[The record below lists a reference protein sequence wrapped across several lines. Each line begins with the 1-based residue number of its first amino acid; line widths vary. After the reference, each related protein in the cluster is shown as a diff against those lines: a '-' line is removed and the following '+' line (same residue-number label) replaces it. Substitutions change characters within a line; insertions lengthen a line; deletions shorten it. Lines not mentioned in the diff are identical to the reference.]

1 MKIGKRSPGQAM
13 KALFEWRH
21 YIALFNM
28 FRVYPDFWD
37 SFKRYFTG
45 SGTYPYNIKI
55 RTPFGIILPKIY
67 SYHDMLTVNEVF
79 CREDYRTRNK
89 CKVIVDIGSNIGIS
103 ALYFLTRNKDCRC
116 YLFEPVPENV
126 EKLKENLKL
135 FEGRYCLQQ
144 KAVADKSGELSFGIE
159 ATGRYGGLNQETGK
173 SIMVQCLNI
182 NDVLTEILNKELR
195 IDLLKIDTE
204 GSEISIMKTITPN
217 FLDKIKHIYFEF
229 HSKNK
234 NYLVDLLSAHY
245 YLKKYKGV
253 YILSSHSSKID

>member
-1 MKIGKRSPGQAM
+1 M
-13 KALFEWRH
+13 
-21 YIALFNM
+21 
-28 FRVYPDFWD
+28 
-37 SFKRYFTG
+37 
-45 SGTYPYNIKI
+45 
-55 RTPFGIILPKIY
+55 PKIY

-103 ALYFLTRNKDCRC
+103 ALYFLTRNKDSKC

-135 FEGRYCLQQ
+135 FEGRYCLEQ
-144 KAVADKSGELSFGIE
+144 KAVADKGGELSFGIE

-182 NDVLTEILNKELR
+182 NDVLNEILNKEQS
-195 IDLLKIDTE
+195 IDMLKFDTE
-204 GSEISIMKTITPN
+204 GSEISTIKSINPD
-217 FLDKIKHIYFEF
+217 FLNRIKHIYFEF

-234 NYLVDLLSAHY
+234 NYLVDLLSEYY

-253 YILSSHSSKID
+253 YILSLRLK

>member
-1 MKIGKRSPGQAM
+1 MKIGKRSPGQAI
-13 KALFEWRH
+13 KASFEWRH
-21 YIALFNM
+21 YIALYNM

-45 SGTYPYNIKI
+45 NGTYPHTIKI
-55 RTPFGIILPKIY
+55 RTPIGNILPKIY

-79 CREDYRTRNK
+79 CREDYRTRNE

-103 ALYFLTRNKDCRC
+103 ALYFLTRNKDSRC

-135 FEGRYCLQQ
+135 FEGRYHLQQ
-144 KAVADKSGELSFGIE
+144 KAVAGKSGEFSFGIE

-173 SIMVQCLNI
+173 SIMVQCLDI
-182 NDVLTEILNKELR
+182 NAVLTEILNKEQR
-195 IDLLKIDTE
+195 IDMLKIDAE
-204 GSEISIMKTITPN
+204 GSEISIIKSINPY
-217 FLDKIKHIYFEF
+217 FLNRIKHIYFEL
-229 HSKNK
+229 HGENK
-234 NYLVDLLSAHY
+234 HYLVDLPSAY

-253 YILSSHSSKID
+253 YILSSHPI